1 MGWADCCRRDVT
13 GRIQSTEKGRERVCV
28 LPGRFIQCEAC
39 RERTNS
45 AVAVGLEK
53 SRNAATQG
61 VMAIYWTR
69 SAPNCWRSQIIV
81 VRRNTPD
88 KEPEIFG
95 ASSYAR
101 WSLLGLAGRVGVA
114 SLARCGCGAEH
125 SYIYAIH
132 IGPGF
137 RKILRDN
144 RRTKTKDK
152 ECVLGRDWD

>member
-39 RERTNS
+39 RERTGS

-114 SLARCGCGAEH
+114 SLARCGCGAKH
-125 SYIYAIH
+125 SHIYM
-132 IGPGF
+132 PS
-137 RKILRDN
+137 ILALGSGKYSASTDRQ
-144 RRTKTKDK
+144 RPKTKNV
-152 ECVLGRDWD
+152 C